1 MTIADALHK
10 NYARLERHLLQ
21 LLQRPNAEFVA
32 GAAYK

>member
-1 MTIADALHK
+1 MTIADALDQ
-10 NYARLERHLLQ
+10 NYARLERQLRQ